1 MMKIHTLPSA
11 PPMRLQHRR
20 SSVNIYL
27 LLATTPS
34 ILLYNICYVL
44 FVSYFTIL
52 FYFIISYS
60 NFLYLSISAISQF
73 SLRGLIKYPPI
84 YQIL

>member
-11 PPMRLQHRR
+11 PPMMLQHR

-27 LLATTPS
+27 LLATAPS
-34 ILLYNICYVL
+34 ILLYNKCYVL

-60 NFLYLSISAISQF
+60 NFFYLSISAISQF
-73 SLRGLIKYPPI
+73 SLREIKYPPI